1 MRFSSLGSGSRGNAT
16 LVEKGGT
23 CIMVDCGFSLRETVR
38 RLARLGKRPED
49 LTAIL
54 VTHEHSDHLGGVGLL
69 AGKYAVPVWAT
80 EGTAV
85 SLPRDKVPTLRLF
98 ATGEPFVIGEFEIH
112 PFPVSHDAREPAQFV
127 FSDGKRRL
135 GLLTDTGNISAE
147 IERML
152 RGCDALLLEC
162 NHDPG
167 MLAGG
172 RYPEWLK
179 QRVAGDFGHLSNEQA
194 AAFLRRTD
202 TARLQHVVAMHLS
215 EQNNCP
221 ALAVRA
227 LSTALGCTVDWIGVA
242 DQHNGLA
249 WRGLM

>member
-16 LVEKGGT
+16 LVEKGDT
-23 CIMVDCGFSLRETVR
+23 CVMVDCGFSLRETVR

-54 VTHEHSDHLGGVGLL
+54 VTHEHSDHLGGVGLF

-85 SLPRDKVPTLRLF
+85 SLARDKVPAPRLF
-98 ATGEPFVIGEFEIH
+98 APGEPFAIGELEIH

-127 FSDGKRRL
+127 FSDGQRRL

-147 IERML
+147 IEWVL

-167 MLAGG
+167 MLADG
-172 RYPEWLK
+172 RYPAWLK

-221 ALAVRA
+221 SLAVRA
-227 LSTALGCTVDWIGVA
+227 LSAALGCTMDWIGVA
-242 DQHNGLA
+242 DQRNGLA
-249 WRGLM
+249 WRELG